1 MPRMLSR
8 RSFTKAALLSSI
20 APQMVSHAN
29 ADNSAASD
37 TRTIKN
43 IAGSIQCSEIGS
55 WNLERLNYILNEKIT
70 GFSNQKVQYPSAK
83 YPVRLYKIEYP
94 SVIPT
99 HNNRSVRLSGLLAVP
114 DIKID
119 TIPILSYQHGTVF
132 TRDGVPSNPW
142 NSIEAELIIALFASQ
157 GYAVI
162 AADYIGKGSS
172 SDLQDYLV
180 KESQQ
185 QSTAD
190 LLSASENILNDLGYT
205 PSHRFLAGWSQGGN
219 VTMALLNKLEA
230 NDRPVRAAATVA
242 APTDLWIALATP
254 LFNPGPKPP
263 WLSLIYVLTAFS
275 YEHYYS
281 VPGLSQSFI
290 RKEYYDAAKDFYLQK
305 MFDLQKL
312 SVPLAM
318 LIEAQYFDPIFF
330 YQSTFGK
337 LLQKS
342 VTYHVPFKTP
352 MRNYYGETDEAVRS
366 IFGQIPMN
374 YQNALG
380 SNKVEGISLGNYD
393 HRGAFVRAA
402 AEWKIW
408 FDSLI

>member
-1 MPRMLSR
+1 MSSKISR
-8 RSFTKAALLSSI
+8 RSFTKSLLLSSF
-20 APQMVSHAN
+20 AHQLVTHSN
-29 ADNSAASD
+29 ASSLITSDAHTMNSLSD
-37 TRTIKN
+37 TVKYN
-43 IAGSIQCSEIGS
+43 EIGI
-55 WNLERLNYILNEKIT
+55 WNLERLNYILNEKIAR
-70 GFSNQKVQYPSAK
+70 FSNQKVQYPSAK

-119 TIPILSYQHGTVF
+119 TMPILSYQHGTVF

-142 NSIEAELIIALFASQ
+142 NSIEAELMVALFASQ

-190 LLSASENILNDLGYT
+190 LLSASENILTYLGYT

-219 VTMALLNKLEA
+219 VTMALLQKLEVNRRA
-230 NDRPVRAAATVA
+230 VRAAATVA

-281 VPGLSQSFI
+281 VPGLAQSFI
-290 RKEYYDAAKDFYLQK
+290 RQEYYDTAKGLYLQN
-305 MFDLQKL
+305 MFDLEKL

-318 LIEAQYFDPIFF
+318 LIEAQYFEPLFF

-342 VTYHVPFKTP
+342 VTYHVPFKSP
-352 MRNYYGETDEAVRS
+352 MRNYYGETDEAVRP

-374 YQNALG
+374 YQKALG
-380 SNKVEGISLGNYD
+380 SDQVEGISLGNCD